1 MDNSGSGVGN
11 SAALNIR
18 SRDFEALTDAQ
29 LKNCISS
36 LGRKIQSIEHLAA
49 GDIYTLNELQKE
61 QSLRPDNAP

>member
-18 SRDFEALTDAQ
+18 PRDFEALTDAQ
-29 LKNCISS
+29 LKDCIRA
-36 LGRKIQSIEHLAA
+36 LGRKINSLEYSNA

-61 QSLRPDNAP
+61 QSLRTDNAP